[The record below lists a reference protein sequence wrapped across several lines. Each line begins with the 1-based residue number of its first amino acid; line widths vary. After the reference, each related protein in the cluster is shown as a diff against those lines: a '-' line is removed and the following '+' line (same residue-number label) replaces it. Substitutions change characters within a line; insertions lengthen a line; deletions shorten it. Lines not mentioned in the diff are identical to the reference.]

1 MNDRILFIALGLFI
15 FLTLYFFFNDW
26 KKPAKKILMKAKE
39 INDLSR
45 IERSLEEK
53 IFKTD
58 DLNHMKYRVKMI
70 TGAKNTRAQQLKTR
84 INEVVLN
91 KYHTWSYLS
100 YTFTTLICVFIGFT
114 IGGILN
120 NVSATVI
127 LVLVFMSF
135 PYLFLVY
142 RIKIL
147 DKDKDKKLLIVMGNI
162 QATYMNRDSFV
173 LSVKEILDTIPDPL
187 HQHFKLFVDEM
198 LYFGTHQMDE
208 AAERLAYAVNNH
220 FFYEFMQLAIQAE
233 KGSPGLKYTMKSVPQ
248 DYQRF
253 LDKNEKYARIV
264 EDYNIQFLLRIILFP
279 FGIGFVRMISEE
291 YYLILTNHPMGKF
304 VLTILILIYV
314 VSSIIYMRYNKDIQF
329 EL

>member
-1 MNDRILFIALGLFI
+1 MNDRLLFISLGVFI
-15 FLTLYFFFNDW
+15 YLTLYFFFNDW
-26 KKPAKKILMKAKE
+26 RKPAKKVLMKAKE

-45 IERSLEEK
+45 IERSLEER

-58 DLNHMKYRVKMI
+58 DINHMKYRVKMI
-70 TGAKNTRAQQLKTR
+70 TGAKATRAQKLKTR

-100 YTFTTLICVFIGFT
+100 YSFTTLICVFIGVT
-114 IGGILN
+114 LGQILN
-120 NVSATVI
+120 NFAATVI
-127 LVLVFMSF
+127 LTLVFMSF

-142 RIKIL
+142 RIKVL
-147 DKDKDKKLLIVMGNI
+147 DRDKDKKLLVVMGNI
-162 QATYMNRDSFV
+162 QATYMSRDSFV
-173 LSVKEILDTIPDPL
+173 ISIKEVLDTIPHPL

-198 LYFGTHQMDE
+198 LYFGTYKMDD

-253 LDKNEKYARIV
+253 LEKNEKYARIV
-264 EDYNIQFLLRIILFP
+264 EDYNVQFLLRIILFP
-279 FGIGFVRMISEE
+279 FGIGFVRMVSED
-291 YYLILTNHPMGKF
+291 YYNILINHPMGKL
-304 VLTILILIYV
+304 VLTLLILVYV